1 MKLYIRSSNTDYDV
15 ERLTEKY
22 VNSYL
27 DSVEDIEY
35 EKMVDY
41 VSDMVFH
48 DMKEKLGYLNLDKS
62 RLFKQVAM
70 TIDEN
75 WDNWVM

>member
-1 MKLYIRSSNTDYDV
+1 MKLYIRSSNTDYDI
-15 ERLTEKY
+15 ERLTEKH

-27 DSVEDIEY
+27 DSVEDVEY

-41 VSDMVFH
+41 VSEMVSR
-48 DMKEKLGYLNLDKS
+48 DMKDKLGYLDIDNS

>member
-41 VSDMVFH
+41 VSEMVFH

-62 RLFKQVAM
+62 RSYKFY
-70 TIDEN
+70 
-75 WDNWVM
+75 

>member
-27 DSVEDIEY
+27 DSVDDIEY

-41 VSDMVFH
+41 VSEMVFH

>member
-1 MKLYIRSSNTDYDV
+1 MKLYIRSSNTDYDI
-15 ERLTEKY
+15 ERLTEKH

-27 DSVEDIEY
+27 DSVEDVEY